1 MMVVKNMKKGIYK
14 INYFVG
20 PYGSGKTTL
29 ITRLHRESKYMWN
42 IELEDTPMIDFLKN
56 PDVKDR
62 QSFYINVCYYKLNK
76 AIDDF
81 YRTLSM
87 CNQFRGILFDGHP
100 LLGLIYAR
108 TFFEMEMGK
117 TISYPEWGLLNRQ
130 HTRLYKFVE
139 KQGFLDD
146 FDQTIYYINIPFD
159 ENWKNVIKRGREDTD
174 EIDEWYLMNLRRILH
189 QEIYSLAD
197 YYNTQLIELNS
208 LEEINNLSL

>member
-1 MMVVKNMKKGIYK
+1 MVVKIMKKEKYK

-20 PYGSGKTTL
+20 PYGSGKSTL
-29 ITRLHRESKYMWN
+29 LDNITMENPGEWVTSY
-42 IELEDTPMIDFLKN
+42 EDQSMISFLKN
-56 PDVKDR
+56 PEVRDR
-62 QSFYINVCYYKLNK
+62 QSFYINVAFYKLK
-76 AIDDF
+76 RSIDKLYF
-81 YRTLSM
+81 LKTFKNPRK
-87 CNQFRGILFDGHP
+87 GILYDGHP
-100 LLGLIYAR
+100 LLGVIYAR

-130 HTRLYKFVE
+130 HTRLYNFVK

-159 ENWKNVIKRGREDTD
+159 ENWKNVLKRGRENTD

-189 QEIYSLAD
+189 QEIYGLAD